1 MKKTATKIMSLILG
15 CIMLLGSFSFSAFAE
30 EVSKTGKP
38 TTGIES
44 TIAGY
49 GESIYENA
57 IMPMSNSL
65 INRISL
71 TLAQVENR
79 GLRVNFATGGAGI
92 MAEIGVKDITIQR
105 WENDK
110 WVTVC
115 TGDRIVEDRSF
126 HSGAFYSQTGLLAGY
141 YYRATAKHYAKEK
154 GWFFPDS
161 QEFFN
166 ETTYLLLQ

>member
-1 MKKTATKIMSLILG
+1 MKKTATKIMSFILV
-15 CIMLLGSFSFSAFAE
+15 CAMLFGVSGFSAFAE
-30 EVSKTGKP
+30 EAPKTGKP
-38 TTGIES
+38 TTGVES
-44 TIAGY
+44 PTAGY
-49 GESIYENA
+49 GESVYEKA

-71 TLAQVENR
+71 TIAQVENR
-79 GLRVNFATGGAGI
+79 GLRVNFATGGIAV
-92 MAEIGVKDITIQR
+92 MAEIGVKDIMIQR

-166 ETTYLLLQ
+166 ETNYILLQ